1 MTTSTRGAAQ
11 GGRRRELLPAHRR
24 DSPRGPTAAAHC
36 GAPHCA
42 VAAHC
47 HPCATS
53 PHRRHAAHRP
63 PTAAR
68 HAAHRPAHRSTTTNH
83 RYSHSRPKPPAVP
96 SDSSSAAA
104 RTCSSAAWRAADR
117 GRRNPKMRDADRR
130 AGSRVHLCATA
141 TWRFAAVALAICV
154 NRASSVSPLLL
165 GILMLRGGIFPLLLF
180 KRAFLC
186 TLLTKVN

>member
-1 MTTSTRGAAQ
+1 VTTSTRGAAQ

-154 NRASSVSPLLL
+154 NRASSVSPLPPLA
-165 GILMLRGGIFPLLLF
+165 ILMLRGGIVLAASRRGNLN
-180 KRAFLC
+180 
-186 TLLTKVN
+186 TG